1 MKDTSKKIGAVAL
14 AGVMV
19 AGGTIQSGTIISN
32 AEGNNKTKTS
42 ASTMKDDTIKVYDF
56 ESTLKEIKE
65 RWEEGWR
72 SELGLRKYVSFKKI
86 VPQFRDLNN
95 SLGNKADVIAIGGQ
109 ALVDSI
115 VDEAKTLLKDDFGF
129 DLVDSC
135 YKTFDELKTGKPSY
149 DDRVVNIKGT
159 KLDYGGVPFSQFQKG
174 KFYRLRIGDYM
185 SSKPI
190 CHIFIYVRK

>member
-42 ASTMKDDTIKVYDF
+42 ASTMKDNSIKVYDF
-56 ESTLKEIKE
+56 ESTLKEIKD
-65 RWEEGWR
+65 RWEVGWR
-72 SELGLRKYVSFKKI
+72 SELKDNITFKKI
-86 VPQFRDLNN
+86 APQIRNLNN
-95 SLGNKADVIAIGGQ
+95 SLGNKADIIAIGRQ

-135 YKTFDELKTGKPSY
+135 YKTFDELRTGKPSY

-190 CHIFIYVRK
+190 CHIFLYVRK